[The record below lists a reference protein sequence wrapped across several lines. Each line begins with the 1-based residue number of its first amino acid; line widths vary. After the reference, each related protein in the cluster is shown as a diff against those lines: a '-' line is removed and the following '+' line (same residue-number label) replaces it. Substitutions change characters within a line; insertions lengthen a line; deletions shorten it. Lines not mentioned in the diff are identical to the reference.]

1 MSPICVTGI
10 TVKTNGVLRSIVSV
24 DLVDPR
30 CRGMT
35 WQANGKE
42 LRAAFPSPPELTESQ
57 SMTLRINYRQF
68 FVSNS
73 KDINFT
79 VVELS
84 TQKSLTRN
92 FDEISVK
99 VDTESIEP
107 SQSTEPDVSAFSH
120 VPLQPTTTEIL
131 IECPRFRI
139 LVIGVSG
146 AGKSSLINTAFRVQK
161 DEGQADV
168 ASDEAGEHDIN
179 KEITCRANQQF
190 VLHDSQGFE
199 GGEANNLAIVEKFL
213 KGRGSSV
220 DISEQVHAVWLC
232 LPIPTTGGRVLETGV
247 EKFLKLKTGGKFGKM
262 PLITVFTKY
271 DLLLESAKRRGGAN
285 PEKYAETMLRDA
297 CINPFKKYEAK
308 GIPYMAVSSE
318 AVFILSMI
326 PKLTISP
333 DERGHEKTLKD
344 LIELTTAEVGKNL
357 PEVAKIVLGVAQ
369 QISPKVKIESSIA
382 VGKRRYWRCL
392 GTSTNFVGKKLKDCL
407 DVIRVDVVTV
417 WAIEDPYNA
426 LILDLGGDL
435 PDGRAESAGKFA
447 GISAAAGLGSTG
459 PAAPVL
465 VPVVAVLTLA
475 KWVYDLYQQI
485 PDILTRLM
493 AYVVNLVLV
502 MQLLFLVLAAGKT
515 KISTPLIK
523 RVIEAYHDSDV
534 KVAVQVSIKTYVT
547 ESGGFSKMGRDK
559 AFDTVDG
566 LLKRYCESKEI
577 SDLTKEILSSN
588 VLAAEQSNAP

>member
-1 MSPICVTGI
+1 MSPTRITGI
-10 TVKTNGVLRSIVSV
+10 SVKTNGVLRSIVSV

-131 IECPRFRI
+131 IECPRCESQ
-139 LVIGVSG
+139 SG

-262 PLITVFTKY
+262 PLIAVFTKY

-382 VGKRRYWRCL
+382 VGKRSESPN
-392 GTSTNFVGKKLKDCL
+392 GKQSTL
-407 DVIRVDVVTV
+407 
-417 WAIEDPYNA
+417 
-426 LILDLGGDL
+426 
-435 PDGRAESAGKFA
+435 
-447 GISAAAGLGSTG
+447 
-459 PAAPVL
+459 L
-465 VPVVAVLTLA
+465 VP
-475 KWVYDLYQQI
+475 
-485 PDILTRLM
+485 
-493 AYVVNLVLV
+493 
-502 MQLLFLVLAAGKT
+502 
-515 KISTPLIK
+515 
-523 RVIEAYHDSDV
+523 
-534 KVAVQVSIKTYVT
+534 
-547 ESGGFSKMGRDK
+547 
-559 AFDTVDG
+559 
-566 LLKRYCESKEI
+566 
-577 SDLTKEILSSN
+577 
-588 VLAAEQSNAP
+588 